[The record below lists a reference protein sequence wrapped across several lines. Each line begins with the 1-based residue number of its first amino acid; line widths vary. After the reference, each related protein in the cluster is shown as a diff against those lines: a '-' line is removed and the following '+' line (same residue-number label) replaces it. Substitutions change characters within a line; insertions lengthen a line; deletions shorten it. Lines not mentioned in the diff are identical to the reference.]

1 MRLGRLIRQ
10 EAELIKPLFI
20 KTQSLNLRLT
30 LLIALSLTLIVL
42 DDRAQELRYL
52 RQALSAV
59 VYPLQVA
66 VDLPFSTIGWLNERL
81 VSHQQLST
89 ENIRLRTQAQIM
101 QAQLQKLAA
110 LEAENGRLREMLAT
124 TEHMSERLSIA
135 EIMRLD
141 LNPYRQRIVI
151 NRGSLDKVYV
161 GQPIIDAYGV
171 MGQITEVGP
180 KTAIALLITD
190 ANHSLPVEVTRNG
203 LRTIAQGSGKDNLL
217 ELPYLP
223 NNADIQAGDVLV
235 TSGLDG
241 RFPRGYPVA
250 KVLKIESGRGEQFA
264 SITATPI
271 AHLDRSLEV
280 LLVWRR
286 DATSTASKS
295 TQATAQDAAD
305 LDFTP

>member
-1 MRLGRLIRQ
+1 M
-10 EAELIKPLFI
+10 
-20 KTQSLNLRLT
+20 
-30 LLIALSLTLIVL
+30 L

-124 TEHMSERLSIA
+124 TEHMGERLSIA

-223 NNADIQAGDVLV
+223 NNADIQVGDVLV

-250 KVLKIESGRGEQFA
+250 KILKIESGRGEQFA

-295 TQATAQDAAD
+295 AQATAQDAAD

>member
-1 MRLGRLIRQ
+1 MV
-10 EAELIKPLFI
+10 
-20 KTQSLNLRLT
+20 
-30 LLIALSLTLIVL
+30 ALSLTLIVL
-42 DDRAQELRYL
+42 DERAQGLGYL
-52 RQALSAV
+52 RQSLSAL
-59 VYPLQVA
+59 VYPIQVA
-66 VDLPFSTIGWLNERL
+66 VDLPFAVVSRMNERL
-81 VSHQQLST
+81 VSRQQLST

-110 LEAENGRLREMLAT
+110 LEAENSRLREMLAS

-141 LNPYRQRIVI
+141 MNPYRQRIVI
-151 NRGSLDKVYV
+151 NRGSVDKVYV

-180 KTAIALLITD
+180 RSAIALLITD
-190 ANHSLPVEVTRNG
+190 ANHSLPVEVIRNG

-217 ELPYLP
+217 ELPYLT
-223 NNADIQAGDVLV
+223 NNADIRAGDMLV

-250 KVLKIESGRGEQFA
+250 RVLRVESDGSDQFA
-264 SITATPI
+264 RITAAPI

-280 LLVWRR
+280 LLVWR
-286 DATSTASKS
+286 
-295 TQATAQDAAD
+295 QDDKAPAGKPAAPPTHTAD
-305 LDFTP
+305 LDLSQ

>member
-1 MRLGRLIRQ
+1 M
-10 EAELIKPLFI
+10 
-20 KTQSLNLRLT
+20 T
-30 LLIALSLTLIVL
+30 LLIALSLTLIAL

-66 VDLPFSTIGWLNERL
+66 VDMPFSTIGWLNERL

-110 LEAENGRLREMLAT
+110 LEAENNRLREMLAT
-124 TEHMSERLSIA
+124 TEHMGERLSIA

-171 MGQITEVGP
+171 MGQVTEVGL
-180 KTAIALLITD
+180 KSAIALLITD

-203 LRTIAQGSGKDNLL
+203 LRTIAQGSGKDNQL

-223 NNADIQAGDVLV
+223 NNADIQIGDVLV

-250 KVLKIESGRGEQFA
+250 KVVNIAAGSGEQFA
-264 SITATPI
+264 SITAIPI

-286 DATSTASKS
+286 DAASTA
-295 TQATAQDAAD
+295 TQSARATAQDTAD
-305 LDFTP
+305 LDFAP

>member
-1 MRLGRLIRQ
+1 M
-10 EAELIKPLFI
+10 
-20 KTQSLNLRLT
+20 T

-124 TEHMSERLSIA
+124 TEHMGERLSIA

-223 NNADIQAGDVLV
+223 NNADIQVGDVLV

-250 KVLKIESGRGEQFA
+250 KILKIESGRGEQFA

-295 TQATAQDAAD
+295 AQATAQDAAD

>member
-1 MRLGRLIRQ
+1 M
-10 EAELIKPLFI
+10 
-20 KTQSLNLRLT
+20 T

-52 RQALSAV
+52 RQALSAA
-59 VYPLQVA
+59 VYPVQVA
-66 VDLPFSTIGWLNERL
+66 VDVPFSAIEWLNERL

-110 LEAENGRLREMLAT
+110 LEAENSRLREMLAT
-124 TEHMSERLSIA
+124 TAHMSERLSIA

-171 MGQITEVGP
+171 MGQITEVGL
-180 KTAIALLITD
+180 KSAIALLITD

-203 LRTIAQGSGKDNLL
+203 LRTIAQGSGKDNQLD
-217 ELPYLP
+217 LPYLP
-223 NNADIQAGDVLV
+223 NNADIQVGDVLV

-250 KVLKIESGRGEQFA
+250 KVVNIAAGGGEQFA
-264 SITATPI
+264 SIRAIPI

-286 DATSTASKS
+286 DTTSTTAKS
-295 TQATAQDAAD
+295 AQATAQDSAD
-305 LDFTP
+305 LDFAP